1 MTKNRNKN
9 KTILLIKRASFGV
22 VPVYK
27 NNLVKLNPN
36 LLNTLG
42 IHTGDLVE
50 IFLDTEEAAIVIK
63 KFLEKGTG
71 GGDVPR

>member
-1 MTKNRNKN
+1 MNKKSNKN
-9 KTILLIKRASFGV
+9 ETILLIKRARFDV

-42 IHTGDLVE
+42 IHAGDLVE
-50 IFLDTEEAAIVIK
+50 VFLDTEEAAIVIK
-63 KFLEKGTG
+63 KSQDKGTG
-71 GGDVPR
+71 GGDVSR

>member
-9 KTILLIKRASFGV
+9 KTTLLIKRASFGV

-42 IHTGDLVE
+42 IHAGDLVKV
-50 IFLDTEEAAIVIK
+50 FLDTEEAAIVIK
-63 KFLEKGTG
+63 KSRDKGTG
-71 GGDVPR
+71 GGDVSR

>member
-1 MTKNRNKN
+1 MNEKSNKN
-9 KTILLIKRASFGV
+9 KPILLIKRARYDV

-42 IHTGDLVE
+42 IHAGDLVD
-50 IFLDTEEAAIVIK
+50 IFLDTEEATIVIK
-63 KFLEKGTG
+63 KSQDKGTG
-71 GGDVPR
+71 GGDVSR